1 MLANPAYKQGDII
14 SLKLTSGEEIIARL
28 VEDNM
33 MDFKLSK
40 PVSLIPTPQ
49 GSLGMVPAMFSVEL
63 NTASIT
69 LQKTAV
75 AFHSLTRKEVAD
87 EYIKG
92 TTGIKP
98 ASSLVGIGNATN
110 SKTV

>member
-1 MLANPAYKQGDII
+1 MLVNPTYKTGDII
-14 SLKLTSGEEIIARL
+14 SIKTTSGEELIGRF
-28 VEDNM
+28 VEESM
-33 MDFKLSK
+33 LDFKLAK
-40 PVSLIPTPQ
+40 PVCLVPTPN

-63 NTASIT
+63 NTANIT

-75 AFHSLTRKEVAD
+75 AFHAHTRKDIAD

-98 ASSLVGIGNATN
+98 ASSLVGIDNASS
-110 SKTV
+110 SKNG